1 MKNRHAPRRSGP
13 VALGTAAAVL
23 ALFAAPNSAHAQP
36 AWDGPMLLAPGA
48 PAGWGFH
55 LVDIDPGEGLG
66 GLVTWRANPAPV
78 GLGFRVGLVE
88 GARDDVALIGGVDV
102 SGALYSGS
110 GDVPLDIMWLAGAGL
125 GIDDDIRLSFP
136 LGVSFGWAFNG
147 PDVQFRPYVAPRIV
161 LDAFLGDDDPG
172 SRNDDD
178 LDLGFAGE
186 IGLDLAFS
194 QPWAI
199 RTAASFG
206 DREAV
211 SIGISLPAGS

>member
-1 MKNRHAPRRSGP
+1 MQHRIARTGFHR
-13 VALGTAAAVL
+13 VALAAVL
-23 ALFAAPNSAHAQP
+23 GAAIALVSAPRAAHAQP

-55 LVDIDPGEGLG
+55 LVDIDPGDGLG

-78 GLGFRVGLVE
+78 GLGFRLGLVE

-102 SGALYSGS
+102 SGALYSGT
-110 GDVPLDIMWLAGAGL
+110 GDVPLDVMWLAGAGL
-125 GIDDDIRLSFP
+125 GLDDDVRLSFP
-136 LGVSFGWAFNG
+136 FGVAFGWAFNG
-147 PDVQFRPYVAPRIV
+147 PDVQFRPYVAPRLV
-161 LDAFLGDDDPG
+161 LDAFLGDDEGPG
-172 SRNDDD
+172 DGDD

-211 SIGISLPAGS
+211 SIGISIPAG

>member
-1 MKNRHAPRRSGP
+1 MTDRIPTRRLTGGLLAA
-13 VALGTAAAVL
+13 ALG
-23 ALFAAPNSAHAQP
+23 ALLLVPTSAHAQP
-36 AWDGPMLLAPGA
+36 AWDAPMLLAPGS

-55 LVDIDPGEGLG
+55 LVDADPGGDLG

-88 GARDDVALIGGVDV
+88 GVRDDVALIGGVDV
-102 SGALYSGS
+102 AGSLYRGS
-110 GDVPLDIMWLAGAGL
+110 GDAPVDIMWLAGAGL
-125 GIDDDIRLSFP
+125 GIDDDIRMSFP
-136 LGVSFGWAFNG
+136 LGLAFGWSFNG
-147 PDVQFRPYVAPRIV
+147 PDVQFRPYLAPRLV
-161 LDAFLGDDDPG
+161 LDAFLGDDEDG
-172 SRNDDD
+172 RGRGDDD

-186 IGLDLAFS
+186 VGLDLSFG

-206 DREAV
+206 DRDAL